1 MASLDDAS
9 SFYDPGR
16 ALTPANLG
24 DAATR
29 ARLSPAAIDGM
40 VRLAALWRLTSAE
53 ICALMGDVSERSW
66 FRMKKGR
73 AAGRGGALSQDT
85 LTRISALVGIFKGL
99 RLLFSEPL
107 SDEWVRLPNA
117 GALYGGRR
125 PVDAMIAGG
134 IPKMLEVRR
143 HIDAL
148 RGGL

>member
-1 MASLDDAS
+1 M
-9 SFYDPGR
+9 SFVSAAGPIADFGPP
-16 ALTPANLG
+16 TPPPNLA

-29 ARLSPAAIDGM
+29 ERLTPAAVDGV
-40 VRLAALWRLTSAE
+40 VRLAEIWRLTSAE
-53 ICALMGDVSERSW
+53 ICALLGGVSERTW
-66 FRMKKGR
+66 FRMKKGEWS
-73 AAGRGGALSQDT
+73 GALSQDT
-85 LTRISALVGIFKGL
+85 LTRVSALVGIFKGL

-107 SDEWVRLPNA
+107 SDEWVRLPNK

-125 PVDAMIAGG
+125 PLDAMIEGG